1 MSAVTNGARAGPRAA
16 GLVTGD
22 VRARDGRDDSAG
34 GVCQLRL
41 TGGARVR
48 SCARVM
54 DAGLRD
60 ASLLTEQ
67 RAVVPAGSAGAAGRG
82 AERFVSSRQRAQS
95 SGWTGRQ
102 LFCV

>member
-1 MSAVTNGARAGPRAA
+1 MTNGERAGPRVE

-22 VRARDGRDDSAG
+22 VWARDGRTSAG

-48 SCARVM
+48 SCARKM
-54 DAGLRD
+54 DAGRGD
-60 ASLLTEQ
+60 TASPATLSSL
-67 RAVVPAGSAGAAGRG
+67 VPAGSDGEAGRG
-82 AERFVSSRQRAQS
+82 AEKCVSNRQRAQS

-102 LFCV
+102 LFWV